1 MSLVLETAR
10 LRLLHLSED
19 DAPFILELLN
29 EPAFLRGI
37 GDKQVRTL
45 EDARKYLREGPL
57 TSYAQHGFGL
67 YRVELKATGE
77 PIGMCGILKRG
88 VLEHPDLGYALLQR
102 HWFNGY
108 ATECATATMQYAH
121 EQLGLS
127 SILAITALENP
138 SSVRVLEKLG
148 FRFDRI
154 VPLAGFAEP
163 SKLFV
168 WTSDHERRDAAS
180 IITIEPSP

>member
-10 LRLLHLSED
+10 LRLLHLSEA

-29 EPAFLRGI
+29 EPAFLRDI
-37 GDKQVRTL
+37 GDKRVRTI
-45 EDARKYLREGPL
+45 EDARSYLRDGPIA
-57 TSYAQHGFGL
+57 SYAQHGFGL
-67 YRVELKATGE
+67 YRVELKATRE

-102 HWFNGY
+102 HWSNGY
-108 ATECATATMQYAH
+108 AFEAAMATMRYAH

-127 SILAITALENP
+127 SILAITALQNP
-138 SSVRVLEKLG
+138 SSIRVLEKLG

-154 VPLAGFAEP
+154 VPLVGFDTP

-168 WTSDHERRDAAS
+168 WTCDRARSTAPSDPTHRAS
-180 IITIEPSP
+180 S